1 MPERAT
7 PWKSAERGVSRGR
20 STGKGREG
28 PNGWESETAVN
39 LGRAGLQESGEQLE
53 LPYEDAGEAGS
64 AGGSGEA
71 LRARRGTERSGAGGL
86 MEEVVEKANLKAA
99 LKRVKQNKGGPGI
112 DGMTVGELPE
122 HLRREWIRIREE
134 LLAGTYRPQPVKRQ
148 TIPKAG
154 GGERELGI
162 PTVLDR
168 FIQQALLQVLQ
179 PRIDPDFSD
188 HSYGF
193 RPGRRAHEAIERA
206 QGYVQGGRRVVVDVD
221 LAKFF
226 DRANHDI
233 VMERVARKIADKRV
247 LRLIRRYLE
256 AGVMVS
262 GVVVERREGTPQGGP
277 LSPLLANVLLDEVD
291 KELEKRG
298 HAFVRYADDL
308 NVYVRTRAAG
318 ERVYEGL
325 KKLFG
330 RLRLVVNEDKSAVD
344 LAWRRDFLGYS
355 FWVAAGGRIKRR
367 VAGKALGAMKQRVRE
382 ITGRNRGR
390 SLPMVVA
397 ELKAYLTGW
406 KAYFRRA
413 DTPNIFAD
421 LDKWIRHRLRCL
433 QLKQWK
439 RGRTVYRELRA
450 RGTPAQSAAMIA
462 VNTRRWWAN
471 SALLLNSVL
480 TSRYFDGLG
489 VPRLAP

>member
-1 MPERAT
+1 M
-7 PWKSAERGVSRGR
+7 
-20 STGKGREG
+20 
-28 PNGWESETAVN
+28 N
-39 LGRAGLQESGEQLE
+39 LGRAGLQESGKQLE
-53 LPYEDAGEAGS
+53 LPYEDAGEAGG
-64 AGGSGEA
+64 ADGSGEA
-71 LRARRGTERSGAGGL
+71 LRAKRGTERSGRGRL

-122 HLRREWIRIREE
+122 HLRREWIRIREQ

-247 LRLIRRYLE
+247 LGLIRRYLG

-308 NVYVRTRAAG
+308 NVYVRTKAAG
-318 ERVYEGL
+318 ERVFEGL

-367 VAGKALGAMKQRVRE
+367 VAGRALGAMKQRVRE
-382 ITGRNRGR
+382 ITGRNGGR
-390 SLPMVVA
+390 SLPTVVA
-397 ELKAYLTGW
+397 ELRVYLTGW
-406 KAYFRRA
+406 REYFQRA
-413 DTPNIFAD
+413 ETPGAFRE
-421 LDKWIRHRLRCL
+421 LDGWVAHRLRCL

-439 RGRTVYRELRA
+439 RGSTAYRAMRA
-450 RGTPAQSAAMIA
+450 MGASPDQAAQAAA
-462 VNTRRWWAN
+462 NVRSWWRC
-471 SALLLNSVL
+471 SALLLNSIL
-480 TSRYFDGLG
+480 PNRLFDRLG

>member
-1 MPERAT
+1 M
-7 PWKSAERGVSRGR
+7 
-20 STGKGREG
+20 
-28 PNGWESETAVN
+28 N
-39 LGRAGLQESGEQLE
+39 LGRARLQKSSGQLE
-53 LPYEDAGEAGS
+53 LPYEDAGEARG
-64 AGGSGEA
+64 ADGSGEA
-71 LRARRGTERSGAGGL
+71 LRATRGNERSGTERL
-86 MEEVVEKANLKAA
+86 MEEVVEAANLKAA
-99 LKRVKQNKGGPGI
+99 LKRVRQNKGGPGI

-122 HLRREWIRIREE
+122 HLRRESIRIREE

-148 TIPKAG
+148 AIPKAG

-179 PRIDPDFSD
+179 PRWDPGFSD

-193 RPGRRAHEAIERA
+193 RPKRRAHQAIERA
-206 QGYVQGGRRVVVDVD
+206 QGYVQAGRRVVVDVD

-247 LRLIRRYLE
+247 LGLIRRYLE

-262 GVVVERREGTPQGGP
+262 GVVVARREGTPQGGP

-308 NVYVRTRAAG
+308 NVYVRTKAAG

-325 KKLFG
+325 KKHFG

-355 FWVAAGGRIKRR
+355 FWVAEGRRIRRR
-367 VAGKALGAMKQRVRE
+367 VASKALEAMKQRVRE
-382 ITGRNRGR
+382 ITNRNGGR
-390 SLPMVVA
+390 SLTAVAA

-406 KAYFRRA
+406 REYFQQA
-413 DTPNIFAD
+413 ETPGAFRD
-421 LDKWIRHRLRCL
+421 LDGWVRHRLRCL

-439 RGRTVYRELRA
+439 RGTTVYREMRA
-450 RGTPAQSAAMIA
+450 RGASSDAAA
-462 VNTRRWWAN
+462 RVAANARRWWHNSAMLLN
-471 SALLLNSVL
+471 SALPN
-480 TSRYFDGLG
+480 RFFDELG

>member
-1 MPERAT
+1 M
-7 PWKSAERGVSRGR
+7 
-20 STGKGREG
+20 
-28 PNGWESETAVN
+28 N
-39 LGRAGLQESGEQLE
+39 LGRARLQESSEQLE
-53 LPYEDAGEAGS
+53 LPYEDVGEAGG
-64 AGGSGEA
+64 AGGRGEA
-71 LRARRGTERSGAGGL
+71 LRAKKGTERSGTGRL
-86 MEEVVEKANLKAA
+86 MEEVVEKTNLKAA

-122 HLRREWIRIREE
+122 HLRREWLRIREE

-179 PRIDPDFSD
+179 PRIDPTFSD

-221 LAKFF
+221 LSKFF

-233 VMERVARKIADKRV
+233 VMERVSRKIADKRV
-247 LRLIRRYLE
+247 LGLIRRYLG

-308 NVYVRTRAAG
+308 NVYVRTKAAG

-367 VAGKALGAMKQRVRE
+367 VAGKALGTMKQRVRE
-382 ITGRNRGR
+382 ITNRNGGR
-390 SLPMVVA
+390 SLTTVAA
-397 ELKAYLTGW
+397 ELKAYLSGW
-406 KAYFRRA
+406 REYFKQA
-413 DTPNIFAD
+413 DTPGVFAD
-421 LDKWIRHRLRCL
+421 VDKWIRHRMRCL

-439 RGRTVYRELRA
+439 RGPTVFRELRA
-450 RGTPAQSAAMIA
+450 RGASKDVAAQVAA
-462 VNTRRWWAN
+462 NTRRWWHS
-471 SALLLNSVL
+471 SAKLLNSVL
-480 TSRYFDGLG
+480 SNRFFDELG

>member
-1 MPERAT
+1 L
-7 PWKSAERGVSRGR
+7 
-20 STGKGREG
+20 
-28 PNGWESETAVN
+28 N
-39 LGRAGLQESGEQLE
+39 LGRTRLQKSGEQLE
-53 LPYEDAGEAGS
+53 LPFDGAGEAR
-64 AGGSGEA
+64 ATNGSGEV
-71 LRARRGTERSGAGGL
+71 LRATRGDERSGTGSL
-86 MEEVVEKANLKAA
+86 MERIVERTNLKAA
-99 LKRVKQNKGGPGI
+99 LGKVKQNKGGPGI
-112 DGMTVGELPE
+112 DAMTVGELTE
-122 HLRREWIRIREE
+122 YLKREWERIREE
-134 LLAGTYRPQPVKRQ
+134 LLTGVYQPQPVRRQ

-168 FIQQALLQVLQ
+168 FIQQAVLQ
-179 PRIDPDFSD
+179 ILQPLFDPGFSD

-193 RPGRRAHEAIERA
+193 RPKRRAQQAIERA
-206 QGYVQGGRRVVVDVD
+206 QSYVQEGRRVVVDVD

-233 VMERVARKIADKRV
+233 VMERVSRKIADKRV
-247 LRLIRRYLE
+247 LVLIRRYLK

-262 GVVVERREGTPQGGP
+262 GVVVERHEGTPQGGP

-308 NVYVRTRAAG
+308 NVYVRSKAAG

-330 RLRLVVNEDKSAVD
+330 KLRLVVNEEKSAVD

-355 FWVAAGGRIKRR
+355 FWVAAGKRIKRR
-367 VAGKALGAMKQRVRE
+367 VARKALGAMKERVRQ
-382 ITGRNRGR
+382 ITNRNGGR
-390 SLPMVVA
+390 SLSQVSV
-397 ELKAYLTGW
+397 ELKAYLVGW
-406 KAYFRRA
+406 REYFKQA
-413 DTPNIFAD
+413 ETPGIFED
-421 LDKWIRHRLRCL
+421 LDGWIRHRLRCL

-439 RGRTVYRELRA
+439 RGTTVYRELRA
-450 RGTPAQSAAMIA
+450 RGASQDVAAQVAAH
-462 VNTRRWWAN
+462 TRRWWAN
-471 SALLLNSVL
+471 SARLLNSAL
-480 TSRYFDGLG
+480 PNRLFDELG

>member
-1 MPERAT
+1 
-7 PWKSAERGVSRGR
+7 
-20 STGKGREG
+20 
-28 PNGWESETAVN
+28 
-39 LGRAGLQESGEQLE
+39 
-53 LPYEDAGEAGS
+53 
-64 AGGSGEA
+64 
-71 LRARRGTERSGAGGL
+71 
-86 MEEVVEKANLKAA
+86 MEEVVEKTNLRAA
-99 LKRVKQNKGGPGI
+99 LKRVRQNKGGPGI

-122 HLRREWIRIREE
+122 HLRREWLRIREE
-134 LLAGTYRPQPVKRQ
+134 LLGGTYRPQPVKRQ

-154 GGERELGI
+154 GGEREFGI
-162 PTVLDR
+162 PTVQDR

-179 PRIDPDFSD
+179 PRWDPDFSD

-193 RPGRRAHEAIERA
+193 RPKRRAHQAIERA
-206 QGYVQGGRRVVVDVD
+206 QSYVQAGRRVVVDVD

-247 LRLIRRYLE
+247 LGLIRRYME

-262 GVVVERREGTPQGGP
+262 GVVAERREGTPQGGP

-308 NVYVRTRAAG
+308 NVYVRTKAAG
-318 ERVYEGL
+318 ERVCEGL

-344 LAWRRDFLGYS
+344 LVWRRDFLGYS
-355 FWVAAGGRIKRR
+355 FWVAEGRRIRRR

-382 ITGRNRGR
+382 ITNRNGGR
-390 SLPMVVA
+390 SLTAVAA

-406 KAYFRRA
+406 REYFQQA
-413 DTPNIFAD
+413 ETPGAFRD
-421 LDKWIRHRLRCL
+421 LDGWVRHRLRCL

-439 RGRTVYRELRA
+439 RGKTVYREMRA
-450 RGTPAQSAAMIA
+450 RGASSDAAA
-462 VNTRRWWAN
+462 RVAANARRCGATRP
-471 SALLLNSVL
+471 
-480 TSRYFDGLG
+480 YC
-489 VPRLAP
+489 

>member
-1 MPERAT
+1 L
-7 PWKSAERGVSRGR
+7 
-20 STGKGREG
+20 
-28 PNGWESETAVN
+28 N
-39 LGRAGLQESGEQLE
+39 LGRAGLQKSGEQLE
-53 LPYEDAGEAGS
+53 LPFEGAGEARE
-64 AGGSGEA
+64 ADGSGEV
-71 LRARRGTERSGAGGL
+71 LRATRGNERSGTGCL
-86 MEEVVEKANLKAA
+86 MEQVVERANLKAA

-112 DGMTVGELPE
+112 DAMTVGELPDY
-122 HLRREWIRIREE
+122 LKREWERIRGE
-134 LLAGTYRPQPVKRQ
+134 LLSGTYQPQPVKRQ

-168 FIQQALLQVLQ
+168 FIQQALLQILQ
-179 PRIDPDFSD
+179 PLFDPGFSD

-193 RPGRRAHEAIERA
+193 RPKRRAHQAIERA
-206 QGYVQGGRRVVVDVD
+206 QSYVQEGRRVVVDVD

-233 VMERVARKIADKRV
+233 VMERVSRKIADKRV
-247 LRLIRRYLE
+247 LVLIRRYLE

-262 GVVVERREGTPQGGP
+262 GVVVERHEGTPQGGP

-308 NVYVRTRAAG
+308 NVYVRSRKAG

-330 RLRLVVNEDKSAVD
+330 KLRLVVNEDKSAVD

-355 FWVAAGGRIKRR
+355 FWVAAKGRIKRR
-367 VAGKALGAMKQRVRE
+367 VARKALGSMKERVRE
-382 ITGRNRGR
+382 ITNRNGGR
-390 SLPMVVA
+390 SLSAVA
-397 ELKAYLTGW
+397 KQLKAYLVGW
-406 KAYFRRA
+406 REYFKQA
-413 DTPNIFAD
+413 ETPGVFED

-439 RGRTVYRELRA
+439 RGTTVYRELRA
-450 RGTPAQSAAMIA
+450 RGAPEDVAKRVAA
-462 VNTRRWWAN
+462 NTRRWWAN
-471 SALLLNSVL
+471 SKIAIHIALPN
-480 TSRYFDGLG
+480 RFFDELG

>member
-1 MPERAT
+1 L
-7 PWKSAERGVSRGR
+7 
-20 STGKGREG
+20 
-28 PNGWESETAVN
+28 N
-39 LGRAGLQESGEQLE
+39 LGRAGLQKSGEQLE
-53 LPYEDAGEAGS
+53 LPFESAGEAREAS
-64 AGGSGEA
+64 GSGEVF
-71 LRARRGTERSGAGGL
+71 RATRGDERSGTGCL
-86 MEEVVEKANLKAA
+86 MERVVEGTNLKAA
-99 LKRVKQNKGGPGI
+99 LRRVKQNKGGPGI
-112 DGMTVGELPE
+112 DAMTVGELPDY
-122 HLRREWIRIREE
+122 LKREWERIREE
-134 LLAGTYRPQPVKRQ
+134 LLSGTYRPQPVRRQ

-179 PRIDPDFSD
+179 PLFDSGFSD

-193 RPGRRAHEAIERA
+193 RPGRRAHQAIFRA
-206 QGYVQGGRRVVVDVD
+206 QQYVQEGRRVVVDVD

-233 VMERVARKIADKRV
+233 VMERVSRKIADKRV

-262 GVVVERREGTPQGGP
+262 GVVVERHEGTPQGGP

-291 KELEKRG
+291 KELERRS

-308 NVYVRTRAAG
+308 NVYVRSERAG

-330 RLRLVVNEDKSAVD
+330 KLRLLVNEEKSAVD
-344 LAWRRDFLGYS
+344 LAVRRDFLGYG
-355 FWVAAGGRIKRR
+355 FWVAEGRRIKRR
-367 VAGKALGAMKQRVRE
+367 VARKALGAMKERVRE
-382 ITGRNRGR
+382 ITNRNGGR
-390 SLPMVVA
+390 SLSAVAA
-397 ELKAYLTGW
+397 ELKAYLDGW
-406 KAYFRRA
+406 KEYFKQA
-413 DTPNIFAD
+413 ETPGIFED

-439 RGRTVYRELRA
+439 RGTTVFRELRA
-450 RGTPAQSAAMIA
+450 RGASKDVAAQVAA
-462 VNTRRWWAN
+462 NTQQWWQN
-471 SALLLNSVL
+471 SAKLLNSAMPN
-480 TSRYFDGLG
+480 RFFDELG
-489 VPRLAP
+489 VPHLAT

>member
-1 MPERAT
+1 M
-7 PWKSAERGVSRGR
+7 
-20 STGKGREG
+20 
-28 PNGWESETAVN
+28 N
-39 LGRAGLQESGEQLE
+39 LGRTRLQESSGQLE
-53 LPYEDAGEAGS
+53 LSYEDAGEAG
-64 AGGSGEA
+64 GVDGSGEA
-71 LRARRGTERSGAGGL
+71 LRVKRGNERSGIGRL
-86 MEEVVEKANLKAA
+86 MEEVVEKTNLRAA

-122 HLRREWIRIREE
+122 HLRREWVRIREQ
-134 LLAGTYRPQPVKRQ
+134 LLAGTYQPQPVKRQ

-233 VMERVARKIADKRV
+233 VMERVSRKIADKRV
-247 LRLIRRYLE
+247 LVLIRRYLG

-298 HAFVRYADDL
+298 HCFVRYADDL
-308 NVYVRTRAAG
+308 NVYVRTKAAG

-355 FWVAAGGRIKRR
+355 FWVAEGRRIKRR

-390 SLPMVVA
+390 SLPKVIA

-406 KAYFRRA
+406 KEYFRRA
-413 DTPNIFAD
+413 ETPGAFRE
-421 LDKWIRHRLRCL
+421 LDGWIAHRLRCL

-439 RGRTVYRELRA
+439 QGRTVYRELRA
-450 RGTPAQSAAMIA
+450 RGMTEQGAKRIAA
-462 VNTRRWWAN
+462 NTRRWWAN